1 MKNKIQKHDQDAEG
15 SYYWHIKSGTIQRQP
30 PHHEDAGEEESMVSI
45 IKVLM
50 TIIKVVMTIIK
61 VTVVINKS
69 KMITMTMATM
79 TIFKPLSPW

>member
-30 PHHEDAGEEESMVSI
+30 PHHEDAGEEESMVN
-45 IKVLM
+45 
-50 TIIKVVMTIIK
+50 IIKVVMTIIK

-69 KMITMTMATM
+69 KMISMTMAT
-79 TIFKPLSPW
+79 